1 MERTNVQ
8 RAATVV
14 WLAVGALVLLV
25 GLFWLL
31 REPVGVLVPP
41 LLLAMLIVYVL
52 NPSVEWLQRQGTPRW
67 AGVGIAYLAFAL
79 VLGVAAAVVMPLLAE
94 QLRNFANDL
103 PQLGNRLVSG
113 VNDLLERL
121 GADVR
126 VSESLSGD
134 RISEEVEAFLSD
146 ARNREAV
153 LALLGGI
160 SGVAIGLVHLLIVFI
175 AGPFIAFYM
184 LVDLPRV
191 TRWARNALPP
201 RHREEADVLARKLTT
216 VVGGYVRGQL
226 LVATFVGV
234 ATSVGLWAI
243 GLRFWLLVGI
253 LAGVTNLVPLIGP
266 FVGGLVG
273 VTIALV
279 TDGPGLALLVVLVV
293 TIVQQLDGHVVSPL
307 VVGRTVQLHPLM
319 VLLAL
324 LVAGTLYGIFGM
336 LVAIPLVAAVNV
348 VAVHFWRTRVP
359 WVRAEGQPHLPP
371 VAESMPS
378 DSGRH

>member
-1 MERTNVQ
+1 MERTILQ
-8 RAATVV
+8 RANTAV
-14 WLAVGALVLLV
+14 WLAVGSLLLLV

-31 REPVGVLVPP
+31 REPVGVLLPP
-41 LLLAMLIVYVL
+41 ILLAMLIVYVL
-52 NPSVEWLQRQGTPRW
+52 NPLVMWLERRGIARW
-67 AGVGIAYLAFAL
+67 AGVGIAYLTMAL
-79 VLGVAAAVVMPLLAE
+79 TIGVLVAVLSPLLAE
-94 QLRNFANDL
+94 QVRNFANDL

-113 VNDLLERL
+113 VNDLLARL
-121 GADVR
+121 GANVR

-134 RISEEVEAFLSD
+134 RISEEVERFLSD
-146 ARNREAV
+146 ERNREAV

-160 SGVAIGLVHLLIVFI
+160 SGVAMGLVHLLVVFI
-175 AGPFIAFYM
+175 AGPFVAFYV
-184 LVDLPRV
+184 LVDLPRLG
-191 TRWARNALPP
+191 RWAHGALPP
-201 RHREEADVLARKLTT
+201 RHRDEADVLARKLAV

-226 LVATFVGV
+226 LVATFVGM
-234 ATSVGLWAI
+234 ATSIGLWAI

-279 TDGPGLALLVVLVV
+279 TEGPALALLVVLVV
-293 TIVQQLDGHVVSPL
+293 TVVQQLDGHVVSPL
-307 VVGRTVQLHPLM
+307 VVGRNVQLHPLA

-348 VAVHFWRTRVP
+348 VIVHFWRTRVP
-359 WVRAEGQPHLPP
+359 WLRAERQHHLPAA
-371 VAESMPS
+371 AESIPS
-378 DSGRH
+378 DSGRN